1 MEIIAGRGSSQ
12 VRTAQIARELHCS
25 ESTLYKIAP
34 SKDSLIVLA
43 IGRRGELALEALEA
57 RALKAARASDR
68 AREYFRAGAR
78 ATHSLSLDFYADIAR
93 FESTRLAWSTRVVEP
108 YLDRFVGDGTRP
120 RAGRLGDRLAYL
132 GRAASALGQRPHGVV
147 TNPPSAKPPARPPST
162 RATAGRRAPPGCRR
176 LRR

>member
-43 IGRRGELALEALEA
+43 MGRWGNRTLEALEA
-57 RALKAARASDR
+57 RALKEARASDR

-108 YLDRFVGDGTRP
+108 YLDRFVELVQEAEDAGEIRP
-120 RAGRLGDRLAYL
+120 VNVRFLAEL
-132 GRAASALGQRPHGVV
+132 LRQMTVV
-147 TNPPSAKPPARPPST
+147 TRDQRIL
-162 RATAGRRAPPGCRR
+162 RATGLDHEQAVLAIDSLIWDGLRAP
-176 LRR
+176 